1 METFFNSITSLAK
14 EYQPY
19 VVAAAAIMIIGC
31 GVLNMLPGEE
41 NRTKARKWLPNILLG
56 IALVLLAF
64 VFAQEW
70 GDKFSF

>member
-1 METFFNSITSLAK
+1 METFFNSISDLAK
-14 EYQPY
+14 EYQPG
-19 VVAAAAIMIIGC
+19 VVIVAAIMIIGC
-31 GVLNMLPGEE
+31 GIANMLPGEE
-41 NRTKARKWLPNILLG
+41 NRSKARKWLPNIFLG